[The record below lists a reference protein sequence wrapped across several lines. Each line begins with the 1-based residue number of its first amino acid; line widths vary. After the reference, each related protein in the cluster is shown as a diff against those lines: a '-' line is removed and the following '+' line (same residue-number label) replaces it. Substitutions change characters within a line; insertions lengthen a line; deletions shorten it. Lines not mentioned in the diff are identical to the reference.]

1 MARRNRNR
9 LLVPE
14 ARSAL
19 DRLKADVMD
28 AASAEQAKYE
38 SARQQNV
45 PLAEGDN
52 GELTA
57 RQAGKVGGPIG
68 GQMVKKLIALA
79 QMQMMNEQNQDKQQG
94 PH

>member
-19 DRLKADVMD
+19 DRLKADVMNT
-28 AASAEQAKYE
+28 ATAEQAKFQ

-45 PLAEGDN
+45 PLTEGDN

-68 GQMVKKLIALA
+68 GQMVKKMIALA
-79 QMQMMNEQNQDKQQG
+79 QMEMINEQNQNRNNQQ
-94 PH
+94 P

>member
-19 DRLKADVMD
+19 DRLKADVMNTE
-28 AASAEQAKYE
+28 SAEQAKFQ

-45 PLAEGDN
+45 PLTQGDN
-52 GELTA
+52 GDLTA

-68 GQMVKKLIALA
+68 GQMVKKMIALA
-79 QMQMMNEQNQDKQQG
+79 QMQMINEQNQNRNNQQ
-94 PH
+94 P